1 MSLEFLFEVG
11 CEEIPARLIPSL
23 LEQLGSKISG
33 RLDEST
39 VSHLPPQ
46 LYGTPRR
53 LVIVIEQVTEK
64 QPDRSESV
72 TGPPFSAS
80 YDSEGQPTKAALGFA
95 NKYQVALD
103 QVRVV
108 DTAKG
113 KYLGFEKKVPGVQTI
128 DLLREALPQ
137 LLGELEFPKG
147 MRWEKSRFVF
157 VRPIRWILCLLGGEV
172 VTFSV
177 AGIESSN
184 FTFGHRFLANN
195 HKVTVN
201 HFGDYYQKLKGLSV
215 EIDPE
220 KRRTGIQR
228 DLDATCNRHSSR
240 LLQDEGLLDQVIHL
254 HESPSVVSGGFEP
267 RFLRLPQEVLVTVM
281 REHQKYFS
289 ILDSA
294 DQLIPKFLAVVDAD
308 PRFEASIVAGHER
321 VLKARL
327 EDASFFWEVDSH
339 IPLESR
345 VEDLKKIV
353 FHSDLGTL
361 FEKTQRLV
369 SLVGPLARL
378 LRCSEKAADL
388 RLAARLCKTDLATEM
403 VKEFTDLQGIMGGLY
418 SKAQGVC
425 ETAATA
431 IYEHYRPNSWEDN
444 PPQSVEGT
452 VLSIADKLDTIVG
465 LFSVGWAPSGSK
477 DPQGLRRQTLG
488 ILNLILNKRLSIS
501 LEALFRKAFTLVR
514 KKAKRSYEDVRADLH
529 LFFKE
534 RLRNIFKEM
543 GYRYDEIN
551 AIVEIGVDNPLECLE
566 KISAISAMRE
576 SEDFYAVSMSFKRMK
591 NIVLKAGLQMDST
604 FTVDPSLFE
613 TEEEMALG
621 RLVDQIKPKVKRAA
635 AKHEYR
641 KAFELMA
648 SLRPAIDLF
657 FDKVLVMAENPEVQR
672 NRLSLLGSLLA
683 VFYRVADVSEVVLN
697 TGAMSA

>member
-1 MSLEFLFEVG
+1 MSLEFLLEVG

-23 LEQLGSKISG
+23 LEQLGAKISG
-33 RLDEST
+33 VLHENT

-72 TGPPFSAS
+72 TGPPFSAA
-80 YDSEGQPTKAALGFA
+80 YDAQGQPTKAALGFA
-95 NKYQVALD
+95 NKYQIVLD
-103 QVRVV
+103 QVLVV

-113 KYLGFEKKVPGVQTI
+113 KYLGFEKKVPGMRTI
-128 DLLREALPQ
+128 DLLSETVPR

-147 MRWEKSRFVF
+147 MRWEESRFVF
-157 VRPIRWILCLLGGEV
+157 VRPIRWLLCLLGGEV
-172 VTFSV
+172 VPFSV

-195 HKVTVN
+195 HKVTVD
-201 HFGDYYQKLKGLSV
+201 HFVDYYQKLKGLSV
-215 EIDPE
+215 EVNPE
-220 KRRTGIQR
+220 MRRDGILR
-228 DLDATCNRHSSR
+228 DLDATCNRHASK
-240 LLQDEGLLDQVIHL
+240 LLPDEGLLGQVTHL
-254 HESPSVVSGGFEP
+254 HESPSVVSGDFDS
-267 RFLRLPQEVLVTVM
+267 RFLKLPQEVLVTVM

-289 ILDSA
+289 MLDSA
-294 DQLIPKFLAVVDAD
+294 DQLIPRFLAVVDAD
-308 PRFEASIVAGHER
+308 PRFEASIVSGHER

-327 EDASFFWEVDSH
+327 EDASFFWEVDGH
-339 IPLESR
+339 MPLESR
-345 VEDLKKIV
+345 VDELKKIV
-353 FHSDLGTL
+353 FHSELGTL

-378 LRCSEKAADL
+378 LSCPEKVADL
-388 RLAARLCKTDLATEM
+388 RLAARLCKTDLTTEM

-418 SKAQGVC
+418 SKTQGVC

-431 IYEHYRPNSWEDN
+431 IYEHYRPNSWEDK
-444 PPQSVEGT
+444 PPESIAGS
-452 VLSIADKLDTIVG
+452 VLSIADKLDSIVG
-465 LFSVGWAPSGSK
+465 LFSVGWVPSGSR

-488 ILNLILNKRLSIS
+488 ILNIILNKKLSIS
-501 LEALFRKAFTLVR
+501 LETLFRKAFALVR
-514 KKAKRSYEDVRADLH
+514 KKAKRGYEEVSADLH

-566 KISAISAMRE
+566 KVTAISAMRD
-576 SEDFYAVSMSFKRMK
+576 SEDFYAVSLSFKRIK
-591 NIVLKAGLQMDST
+591 NIVLKAGLQMDSP
-604 FTVDPSLFE
+604 FSVDPSLFE
-613 TEEEMALG
+613 SEEEKALG
-621 RLVDQIKPKVKRAA
+621 RLVDRIKPKVKRAA

-648 SLRPAIDLF
+648 SMRPAIDLF
-657 FDKVLVMAENPEVQR
+657 FDKVLVMAENPAVQR

-697 TGAMSA
+697 SGAMSA